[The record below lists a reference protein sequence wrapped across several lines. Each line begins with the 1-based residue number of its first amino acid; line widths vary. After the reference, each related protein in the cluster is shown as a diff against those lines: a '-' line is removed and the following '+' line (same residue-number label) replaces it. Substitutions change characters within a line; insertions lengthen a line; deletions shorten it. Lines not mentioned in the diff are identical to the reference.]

1 MGFRRPAAS
10 KIAVFS
16 MKASKAAPAMVY
28 TTSGGL
34 QNTEQAKALS
44 KSRWHAHWCLDVV
57 PLMVTWMLSQLYC
70 SPGLALQCMGSSY
83 IGRSPLTL
91 AQ

>member
-28 TTSGGL
+28 TPGGL

-44 KSRWHAHWCLDVV
+44 KS
-57 PLMVTWMLSQLYC
+57 
-70 SPGLALQCMGSSY
+70 
-83 IGRSPLTL
+83 
-91 AQ
+91 